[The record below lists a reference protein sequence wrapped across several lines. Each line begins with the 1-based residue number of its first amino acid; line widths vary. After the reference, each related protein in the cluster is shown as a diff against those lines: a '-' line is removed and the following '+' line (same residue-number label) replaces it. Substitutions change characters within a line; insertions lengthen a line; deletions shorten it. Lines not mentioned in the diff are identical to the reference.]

1 MIPESLPEELYGAAE
16 TMGRDLQEWNSL
28 YADLRGDAYDR
39 FREEAYEP
47 LSEWFYG
54 RFMNSVHL
62 KGGPCIGDFRKGGLI
77 KIVWDSDIRELWRSP
92 FGTYEMEYCAF
103 AEEVSRFVTDF
114 LRDMDNQTKEAAEKG
129 IPGVYMDTEALFREN
144 RRRREIF
151 TRQLGQLYAEDRENT
166 DWKKITDLYDRMRR
180 ETGIRR
186 K

>member
-1 MIPESLPEELYGAAE
+1 
-16 TMGRDLQEWNSL
+16 
-28 YADLRGDAYDR
+28 
-39 FREEAYEP
+39 
-47 LSEWFYG
+47 
-54 RFMNSVHL
+54 
-62 KGGPCIGDFRKGGLI
+62 
-77 KIVWDSDIRELWRSP
+77 
-92 FGTYEMEYCAF
+92 MEYCAF

-166 DWKKITDLYDRMRR
+166 DWKRITDLYDRMRR

-186 K
+186 E